1 MSHGV
6 LNLGLIDLIEKNRVE
21 YFSDFDFSTLIY
33 TDANL
38 WEFVDTRNNNY
49 NLISQL
55 VSSDNKR
62 VTRVGRVPVM
72 CKRVATPFGSHHN
85 AVVNHPVSSF
95 GMSGERSYLPDTGS
109 RVRNNKRILGIEPAM
124 VERDRRADR
133 EKEDTRQGEE

>member
-6 LNLGLIDLIEKNRVE
+6 LNLGLIGLIEKNRVE

-38 WEFVDTRNNNY
+38 WEFVDTRNSNY

-55 VSSDNKR
+55 VSSGINALR
-62 VTRVGRVPVM
+62 VSEESQLCASESRLPSE
-72 CKRVATPFGSHHN
+72 SHHN

-109 RVRNNKRILGIEPAM
+109 RARNNKRILGIEPAT